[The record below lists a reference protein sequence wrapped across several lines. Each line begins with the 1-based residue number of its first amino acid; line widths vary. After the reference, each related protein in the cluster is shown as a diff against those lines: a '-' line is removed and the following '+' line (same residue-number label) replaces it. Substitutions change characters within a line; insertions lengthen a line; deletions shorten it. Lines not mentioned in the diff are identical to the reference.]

1 MLKQLIT
8 VTFLAF
14 YFIGVPIIGHSATV
28 QPESSKAETKTEP
41 QDKTLITDENV
52 QQILNKFSDG
62 DKQVLKQIQD
72 QISTWPREVFE
83 EIRAYKT
90 FVIEARKKAEALY
103 SALSPEAKEAMKIE
117 QTLKDKLSPNAVA
130 VLGSIELQKKS

>member
-8 VTFLAF
+8 VAFLAF
-14 YFIGVPIIGHSATV
+14 YFIGVPVIGHSANVKTETP
-28 QPESSKAETKTEP
+28 PES
-41 QDKTLITDENV
+41 QDKILLTEENI
-52 QQILNKFSDG
+52 QQVLNKLTDT

-117 QTLKDKLSPNAVA
+117 QDLKGKLSPNAVT
-130 VLGSIELQKKS
+130 VLGNVDLQKQP